1 MIPHAITNTGS
12 YVDLWSQL
20 KALQHALLRA
30 AHGSNSLTSLD
41 RELLLRLIEMFRGA
55 IAEEKAPSGELK
67 NYFGALTADECEA
80 TLDLDLRQNLKH
92 TAEFEN
98 WMQRAKPGT
107 DKKIQRLI
115 EAVEKYL
122 SDSENGLITTHIP
135 EDEYKVLAAIISRLL
150 LYIESRLYA

>member
-20 KALQHALLRA
+20 KALQHALHRA
-30 AHGSNSLTSLD
+30 AHGSTQLTPLD
-41 RELLLRLIEMFRGA
+41 RELLQRLTELFRGA

-67 NYFGALTADECEA
+67 TYFGALTADECEA

-92 TAEFEN
+92 TPEFEN
-98 WMQRAKPGT
+98 WMQNSKPGT

-115 EAVEKYL
+115 TAVEKYL
-122 SDSENGLITTHIP
+122 SDSVGLVTTRIP
-135 EDEYKVLAAIISRLL
+135 EDESKVLRAIIARLL
-150 LYIESRLYA
+150 LHIESRLHA